1 MTADST
7 WGVRNMPPEARA
19 RAAEMAGVLGVT
31 LAQYLR
37 QLIDRDY
44 DRRAGLRRVVATA
57 RGRGQGQTADQ
68 AISRAASRA
77 RP

>member
-37 QLIDRDY
+37 QIIDD
-44 DRRAGLRRVVATA
+44 DWAQRAELRRVIATIRVRPDDRA
-57 RGRGQGQTADQ
+57 GAHEDGR
-68 AISRAASRA
+68 
-77 RP
+77 